1 MINPKTNLQSYWK
14 TFICSP
20 LLILSFLFS
29 QLETQAQVKESNTIT
44 EASNF
49 EKELNGIDD
58 AEHFIIN
65 GKKVD
70 KKELVKKYILVQEF
84 QYDEK
89 SKTLSIS
96 TPKEFPELYYSDLS
110 KFPEEIRKRN
120 EDNFLKGFTYFQL
133 TSDDKISA
141 VKINDHQFS
150 DSDQITTK
158 TDKNTSKLNDQNTV
172 YLVDGKEVNKDDL
185 DRIIPEQIAAVDV
198 NKSISLI
205 KAKGYDTDKIK
216 GIVEITTKN

>member
-1 MINPKTNLQSYWK
+1 MINPNTQFQFYWK
-14 TFICSP
+14 TFIFSP

-29 QLETQAQVKESNTIT
+29 QLEAKAQVKESDITT

-49 EKELNGIDD
+49 ENKLKGIDD

-65 GKKVD
+65 GKKLD
-70 KKELVKKYILVQEF
+70 KKQLVQKYILVQKF

-89 SKTLSIS
+89 LKTLTIS

-150 DSDQITTK
+150 DSDQIATK
-158 TDKNTSKLNDQNTV
+158 TDKNTAKLDDQNTV

-185 DRIIPEQIAAVDV
+185 DRIVPEQIAAVDV

-205 KAKGYDTDKIK
+205 KA
-216 GIVEITTKN
+216 